1 MNIGS
6 ALFPSENLIKT
17 RLQNLASERELFLDK
32 KSSTNSTNIRLKNT
46 DHYNAVHPTNIFYI
60 LKRAKRQLKTI
71 AKIVLI
77 LLIGSQSTVQIG
89 IM

>member
-17 RLQNLASERELFLDK
+17 RSQNLASEREFFLDK
-32 KSSTNSTNIRLKNT
+32 KSSTNSTIIRLKNT